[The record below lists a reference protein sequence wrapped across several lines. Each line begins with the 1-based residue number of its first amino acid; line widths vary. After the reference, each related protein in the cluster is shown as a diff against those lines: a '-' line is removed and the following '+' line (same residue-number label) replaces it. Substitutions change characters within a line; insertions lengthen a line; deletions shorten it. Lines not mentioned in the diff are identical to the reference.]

1 MEDNKKF
8 WGTTIL
14 YNIAWLVSSL
24 FVIID
29 VFMFREAVLDVLT
42 AIQISATQNAPV
54 GEQTAIKL
62 QWGNIIQL
70 ADQGILFLGGVMA
83 VAFAIGIEYYFRK
96 GQENGTVWKR
106 VGKVF
111 AIIVA
116 VFALCLIIQI
126 LV

>member
-29 VFMFREAVLDVLT
+29 VFIFREAVLDVLT
-42 AIQISATQNAPV
+42 AIQIATSQNAPV
-54 GEQTAIKL
+54 GEQTTNKL
-62 QWGNIIQL
+62 QWGNTIQL
-70 ADQGILFLGGVMA
+70 VDQGILFLGGVLA

-111 AIIVA
+111 AIIASIFVI
-116 VFALCLIIQI
+116 CLVVQI

>member
-29 VFMFREAVLDVLT
+29 VFIFREAVLDVLT

>member
-29 VFMFREAVLDVLT
+29 VFIFREAVLDVLT

-54 GEQTAIKL
+54 GEQTAVKL
-62 QWGNIIQL
+62 QWGNAIML
-70 ADQGILFLGGVMA
+70 ADQGILFLGGVLA

-106 VGKVF
+106 VGKVI
-111 AIIVA
+111 AIIAA
-116 VFALCLIIQI
+116 VFATCLVVQI

>member
-14 YNIAWLVSSL
+14 YNLAWLVSSL
-24 FVIID
+24 FVIVD
-29 VFMFREAVLDVLT
+29 VFIFREAVLDVLT
-42 AIQISATQNAPV
+42 AIQISASQNAPA

-62 QWGNIIQL
+62 QWGNIIGF
-70 ADQGILFLGGVMA
+70 ADQGILFLGGVVA
-83 VAFAIGIEYYFRK
+83 VALAIGIEYYFRK

-106 VGKVF
+106 VVKIF
-111 AIIVA
+111 AIIAA
-116 VFALCLIIQI
+116 VFVVCLVVQI